1 MNTEIDLDT
10 KRKELLR
17 DYLPICAGNLANAK
31 MCVEN
36 ELVRLGLIKEPFE
49 DPKPVK
55 AEPKAEVKAEP
66 KTETH
71 DDVTNVEWVNEVK
84 SEVKVEVK
92 PTTKKGSKGKRCED
106 HLGIEYA
113 TVTEM
118 CATYKMPIKTY
129 CERRRSGWS
138 VEKALTTPVN
148 KRMQSVGK
156 KRVKHCEVIKITQ
169 ADVEKACKNANT
181 ESAASLP
188 KETKSDKPLE
198 PIVDKVTEKVESTTE
213 PKQELKPTCPAIVV
227 DSSKDEIQS
236 VKLTQE
242 QEKEVDNLLPY
253 GPANPTPNDPVNHPS
268 HYSGK
273 VECIDCIESAVSGL
287 DGFHGFCAG
296 NAIKYLFRFS
306 RKNGIEDLRKAEWYI
321 DRLIKA
327 IPGRHE

>member
-1 MNTEIDLDT
+1 MNTEVDLDT

-17 DYLPICAGNLANAK
+17 DYLPICAGNLSNAK
-31 MCVEN
+31 LCVEN
-36 ELVRLGLIKEPFE
+36 ELVRLGLISEPFE

-55 AEPKAEVKAEP
+55 AEPKVEVKEEP

-71 DDVTNVEWVNEVK
+71 DEVTNVEWVNEVK
-84 SEVKVEVK
+84 PEVKVEVK

-148 KRMQSVGK
+148 KRMQSISKERAK
-156 KRVKHCEVIKITQ
+156 KRKVIKVAQ

-242 QEKEVDNLLPY
+242 QEKEVDNVV
-253 GPANPTPNDPVNHPS
+253 NDPVNHPS
-268 HYSGK
+268 HYQGNG
-273 VECIDCIESAVSGL
+273 VECIDCIASAVSGL
-287 DGFHGFCAG
+287 DGFHAFCAG
-296 NAIKYLFRFS
+296 NAIKYIFRFS
-306 RKNGIEDLRKAEWYI
+306 HKNGVEDLRKAEWYI

>member
-1 MNTEIDLDT
+1 MKMNTEVDLET

-36 ELVRLGLIKEPFE
+36 ELVRLGLISEPFE

-55 AEPKAEVKAEP
+55 AEPKSEVKEEP
-66 KTETH
+66 RTETH
-71 DDVTNVEWVNEVK
+71 DEVTNVELVNNVK
-84 SEVKVEVK
+84 PEVKVEVK

-148 KRMQSVGK
+148 KRMQNLAK
-156 KRVKHCEVIKITQ
+156 ERVKHCEVIKVTQ

-181 ESAASLP
+181 KNAASLP
-188 KETKSDKPLE
+188 KEVKSDKPLE
-198 PIVDKVTEKVESTTE
+198 TIAEKVVE

-227 DSSKDEIQS
+227 DSSKDEVQTVNLS
-236 VKLTQE
+236 KEDVKEL
-242 QEKEVDNLLPY
+242 DDMLPY
-253 GPANPTPNDPVNHPS
+253 GPTNPTPNDPVNHPS
-268 HYSGK
+268 HYQGNG
-273 VECIDCIESAVSGL
+273 VECIDCIASAVSGL

-296 NAIKYLFRFS
+296 NAIKYIFRFS
-306 RKNGIEDLRKAEWYI
+306 HKNGIEDLRKAEWYI

>member
-1 MNTEIDLDT
+1 MNTEVDLDT

-55 AEPKAEVKAEP
+55 AEPKVEVKEEP
-66 KTETH
+66 KAEAK
-71 DDVTNVEWVNEVK
+71 DDVTNVEWVNDVKPEVK
-84 SEVKVEVK
+84 AKTKHNLKNK
-92 PTTKKGSKGKRCED
+92 PCKD
-106 HLGIEYA
+106 HLDIEYPS
-113 TVTEM
+113 VTEM
-118 CATYKMPIKTY
+118 CKQYKIGVKTY
-129 CERRRSGWS
+129 ASRRHRGMS
-138 VEKALTTPVN
+138 VEDALTTPIGKAKSPN
-148 KRMQSVGK
+148 PDKRKPVKQSKVV
-156 KRVKHCEVIKITQ
+156 REVIRVTQ

-198 PIVDKVTEKVESTTE
+198 PITEKVAEKTE
-213 PKQELKPTCPAIVV
+213 LKQELKPICPAIVL

-236 VKLTQE
+236 VKLTPE
-242 QEKEVDNLLPY
+242 QEKEVDNVV
-253 GPANPTPNDPVNHPS
+253 NDPVNHPS

-296 NAIKYLFRFS
+296 NAIKYIFRFS
-306 RKNGIEDLRKAEWYI
+306 HKNGVEDLRKAEWYI

-327 IPGRHE
+327 IPGRHD

>member
-1 MNTEIDLDT
+1 MNTEVDLET

-55 AEPKAEVKAEP
+55 AEPKEEPKAEP
-66 KTETH
+66 KAETH
-71 DDVTNVEWVNEVK
+71 DDVTNVEWVNDVK
-84 SEVKVEVK
+84 PEVKVEVK

-148 KRMQSVGK
+148 KRMQNLAK
-156 KRVKHCEVIKITQ
+156 ERIKHGEVIKVTQ

-181 ESAASLP
+181 ENAASLP
-188 KETKSDKPLE
+188 KEVKQDKPLE
-198 PIVDKVTEKVESTTE
+198 PIAKKVVE
-213 PKQELKPTCPAIVV
+213 PKQELKPTCSAIVV

-242 QEKEVDNLLPY
+242 QEKEVDNVV
-253 GPANPTPNDPVNHPS
+253 NDPVNHPS
-268 HYSGK
+268 HYKGNG
-273 VECIDCIESAVSGL
+273 VECIDCIASAVSGL

-296 NAIKYLFRFS
+296 NAIKYIFRFS
-306 RKNGIEDLRKAEWYI
+306 HKNGIEDLRKAEWYI

>member
-1 MNTEIDLDT
+1 MKMNTEIDLDT

-49 DPKPVK
+49 DPKPIK

-66 KTETH
+66 KTESH

-84 SEVKVEVK
+84 PEVKAETKHNLKNK
-92 PTTKKGSKGKRCED
+92 PCKD
-106 HLGIEYA
+106 HLDIEYPS
-113 TVTEM
+113 VTEM
-118 CATYKMPIKTY
+118 CKQYKIGVKTY
-129 CERRRSGWS
+129 ASRRHRGMS
-138 VEKALTTPVN
+138 VEDALTTPIGKAKSPN
-148 KRMQSVGK
+148 PDKRKPAKQPKVV
-156 KRVKHCEVIKITQ
+156 REVIKVTQ

-181 ESAASLP
+181 ENAASIP
-188 KETKSDKPLE
+188 KEVKSDKPLE

-213 PKQELKPTCPAIVV
+213 PKEELKHICHAIVV

-236 VKLTQE
+236 IKLTQE
-242 QEKEVDNLLPY
+242 QEKEVDNVV
-253 GPANPTPNDPVNHPS
+253 NDPVNHPS
-268 HYSGK
+268 YYAGK
-273 VECIDCIESAVSGL
+273 VECIDCIESAVANLKGVNAFL
-287 DGFHGFCAG
+287 AG
-296 NAIKYLFRFS
+296 NAIKYIFRFS
-306 RKNGIEDLRKAEWYI
+306 HKNGVEDLRKAEWYI

>member
-49 DPKPVK
+49 
-55 AEPKAEVKAEP
+55 EPKAEVK
-66 KTETH
+66 
-71 DDVTNVEWVNEVK
+71 DDVTNVEWVDDVK
-84 SEVKVEVK
+84 PEVKVEVK
-92 PTTKKGSKGKRCED
+92 HNLKNKPCKD
-106 HLGIEYA
+106 HLDIEYPS
-113 TVTEM
+113 VTEM
-118 CATYKMPIKTY
+118 CKQYKIGVKTY
-129 CERRRSGWS
+129 ASRRHRGMS
-138 VEKALTTPVN
+138 VEAALTTPIGKAKSPN
-148 KRMQSVGK
+148 PDKRKTAKQSKVV
-156 KRVKHCEVIKITQ
+156 REVIRVTQ

-198 PIVDKVTEKVESTTE
+198 PITEKVVE
-213 PKQELKPTCPAIVV
+213 PKQELKPTCPAIVI

-242 QEKEVDNLLPY
+242 QEKEVNDLLPY

-268 HYSGK
+268 HYQGNG

-287 DGFHGFCAG
+287 DGFHAFCAG
-296 NAIKYLFRFS
+296 NAIKYIFRFS
-306 RKNGIEDLRKAEWYI
+306 HKNGVEDLRKAEWYI

>member
-36 ELVRLGLIKEPFE
+36 ELVRLGLISEPFE

-55 AEPKAEVKAEP
+55 AEPKEEQKEGQKA
-66 KTETH
+66 ETH

-84 SEVKVEVK
+84 PEEKAEVKHNLKNK
-92 PTTKKGSKGKRCED
+92 PCKD
-106 HLGIEYA
+106 HLDIEYPS
-113 TVTEM
+113 VTDM
-118 CATYKMPIKTY
+118 CKQYKIGVKTY
-129 CERRRSGWS
+129 ASRRHRGMS
-138 VEKALTTPVN
+138 VEDALTTPIGKAKSPN
-148 KRMQSVGK
+148 PDKRKPAKQSKVV
-156 KRVKHCEVIKITQ
+156 REVIRVTQ

-181 ESAASLP
+181 ENAASLP
-188 KETKSDKPLE
+188 KEVKSDKPLE
-198 PIVDKVTEKVESTTE
+198 PIVNKVTEKVESTTE
-213 PKQELKPTCPAIVV
+213 PKEELKPICPAIVV
-227 DSSKDEIQS
+227 DSSKDEIQT
-236 VKLTQE
+236 VKLTKE
-242 QEKEVDNLLPY
+242 NEKELDNM
-253 GPANPTPNDPVNHPS
+253 AVNDPVNHPR
-268 HYSGK
+268 HYAGK

-296 NAIKYLFRFS
+296 NAIKYIFRFS
-306 RKNGIEDLRKAEWYI
+306 HKNGVEDLRKAEWYI

>member
-1 MNTEIDLDT
+1 MKMNTEIDLDT

-36 ELVRLGLIKEPFE
+36 ELVRLGLIKDPFE

-55 AEPKAEVKAEP
+55 AEPKEEP

-71 DDVTNVEWVNEVK
+71 DDVTNVEWVNDVKPEVK
-84 SEVKVEVK
+84 AETKHNLKNK
-92 PTTKKGSKGKRCED
+92 PCRD
-106 HLGIEYA
+106 HLGIEYPS
-113 TVTEM
+113 VTEM
-118 CATYKMPIKTY
+118 CKQYKIGIKTY
-129 CERRRSGWS
+129 ASRRRRGMS
-138 VEKALTTPVN
+138 VEAALTTPIGKAKSPN
-148 KRMQSVGK
+148 PDKRKPAKQSKVV
-156 KRVKHCEVIKITQ
+156 REVIKVTQ

-198 PIVDKVTEKVESTTE
+198 PITEKVAE
-213 PKQELKPTCPAIVV
+213 PRQELKPTCPAIVV

-242 QEKEVDNLLPY
+242 QEKEVDNVV
-253 GPANPTPNDPVNHPS
+253 NDPVNHPS
-268 HYSGK
+268 HYKGNG
-273 VECIDCIESAVSGL
+273 VECIDCIASAVSGL
-287 DGFHGFCAG
+287 DGFHAFCAG
-296 NAIKYLFRFS
+296 NAIKYIFRFS
-306 RKNGIEDLRKAEWYI
+306 HKNGVEDLRKAEWYI

>member
-1 MNTEIDLDT
+1 MNTELDLDT

-36 ELVRLGLIKEPFE
+36 ELVRLGLISEPFE

-55 AEPKAEVKAEP
+55 AEPKSEVKEEP
-66 KTETH
+66 KAETH
-71 DDVTNVEWVNEVK
+71 DDVTNVEWVNDVKPEEKAEVK
-84 SEVKVEVK
+84 HNLKNK
-92 PTTKKGSKGKRCED
+92 PCKD
-106 HLGIEYA
+106 HLDIEYPSL
-113 TVTEM
+113 TEM
-118 CATYKMPIKTY
+118 CKQYKIDPRTYTS
-129 CERRRSGWS
+129 RRRRGMS
-138 VEKALTTPVN
+138 VEAALTTPI
-148 KRMQSVGK
+148 GK
-156 KRVKHCEVIKITQ
+156 AKSPNPDKKKPVKQPKVVREVIRVTQ

-198 PIVDKVTEKVESTTE
+198 TIAENVVE
-213 PKQELKPTCPAIVV
+213 PKKELKPTCPAIVV

-242 QEKEVDNLLPY
+242 QEKEVDNVV
-253 GPANPTPNDPVNHPS
+253 NDPVNHPS
-268 HYSGK
+268 HYQGNGI
-273 VECIDCIESAVSGL
+273 ECIDCIESAVSGL
-287 DGFHGFCAG
+287 DGFHAFCAG
-296 NAIKYLFRFS
+296 NAIKYIFRFS
-306 RKNGIEDLRKAEWYI
+306 HKNGVEDLRKAEWYI

>member
-1 MNTEIDLDT
+1 MNTEVDLET

-36 ELVRLGLIKEPFE
+36 ELVRLGLISEPFE

-55 AEPKAEVKAEP
+55 AEPKVEVKEEP

-84 SEVKVEVK
+84 PEVKAETKHNLKNK
-92 PTTKKGSKGKRCED
+92 PCRD
-106 HLGIEYA
+106 HLDIEYPS
-113 TVTEM
+113 VTEM
-118 CATYKMPIKTY
+118 CKQYKIDPRTYTS
-129 CERRRSGWS
+129 RRRRGMS
-138 VEKALTTPVN
+138 VEDALTTPIGKAKSPN
-148 KRMQSVGK
+148 PDKRKTAKQSKVV
-156 KRVKHCEVIKITQ
+156 REVIRVTQ

-188 KETKSDKPLE
+188 KEVKSDKPLE
-198 PIVDKVTEKVESTTE
+198 TITEKVAE

-242 QEKEVDNLLPY
+242 QEKEVDNVV
-253 GPANPTPNDPVNHPS
+253 NDPVNHPS
-268 HYSGK
+268 HYQGNG
-273 VECIDCIESAVSGL
+273 VECIDCIASAVSGL
-287 DGFHGFCAG
+287 DGFHAFCAG
-296 NAIKYLFRFS
+296 NAIKYIFRFS
-306 RKNGIEDLRKAEWYI
+306 HKNGVEDLRKAEWYI

>member
-1 MNTEIDLDT
+1 MNTEVDLDT

-17 DYLPICAGNLANAK
+17 DYLPICAGNFANAK

-36 ELVRLGLIKEPFE
+36 ELVRLGLISEPFE

-55 AEPKAEVKAEP
+55 AEPKVEVKEEP
-66 KTETH
+66 KAETH
-71 DDVTNVEWVNEVK
+71 DDVTNVEWVNDVK
-84 SEVKVEVK
+84 PEVKVEVK

-148 KRMQSVGK
+148 KRMQNLAK
-156 KRVKHCEVIKITQ
+156 ERVKHCEVIKVTQ

-188 KETKSDKPLE
+188 KEVKSDKPLE
-198 PIVDKVTEKVESTTE
+198 PITEKVAE

-227 DSSKDEIQS
+227 DSSKDEIQT
-236 VKLTQE
+236 VKLTKE
-242 QEKEVDNLLPY
+242 NEKELDNM
-253 GPANPTPNDPVNHPS
+253 AVNDPVNHPR
-268 HYSGK
+268 HYAGK

-287 DGFHGFCAG
+287 DGFNGFCAG
-296 NAIKYLFRFS
+296 NAIKYIFRFS
-306 RKNGIEDLRKAEWYI
+306 HKNGVEDLRKAEWYI

>member
-1 MNTEIDLDT
+1 MKMNTEVDLDT

-49 DPKPVK
+49 EPKTVK

-71 DDVTNVEWVNEVK
+71 DDVTNVEWVNDVK
-84 SEVKVEVK
+84 PEVKVEVK

-148 KRMQSVGK
+148 KRMQNLAK
-156 KRVKHCEVIKITQ
+156 ERVKHCEVIKVTQ

-181 ESAASLP
+181 KNAASLP
-188 KETKSDKPLE
+188 KEVKLDKPLE
-198 PIVDKVTEKVESTTE
+198 PIAKKVAE
-213 PKQELKPTCPAIVV
+213 PKQDLKPICPAIVI
-227 DSSKDEIQS
+227 DSSMDEIQS

-242 QEKEVDNLLPY
+242 QEKEVDNVV
-253 GPANPTPNDPVNHPS
+253 NDPVNHPS
-268 HYSGK
+268 HYQGNG

-287 DGFHGFCAG
+287 DGFHAFCAG
-296 NAIKYLFRFS
+296 NAIKYIFRFS
-306 RKNGIEDLRKAEWYI
+306 HKNGVEDLRKAEWYI

>member
-1 MNTEIDLDT
+1 MKMNTELDLDT

-49 DPKPVK
+49 DPKLEVE
-55 AEPKAEVKAEP
+55 AEGKEEL
-66 KTETH
+66 KTEIT
-71 DDVTNVEWVNEVK
+71 DDVTNVEWVNDVK
-84 SEVKVEVK
+84 PEVKVEVK

-148 KRMQSVGK
+148 KRMQNLAK
-156 KRVKHCEVIKITQ
+156 ERVKHCEVIRVTQ

-181 ESAASLP
+181 KNAASLP
-188 KETKSDKPLE
+188 KEVKQDKPLE
-198 PIVDKVTEKVESTTE
+198 PIAEKVVE
-213 PKQELKPTCPAIVV
+213 PKEELKPICPAIVV

-242 QEKEVDNLLPY
+242 QEKEVDNVV
-253 GPANPTPNDPVNHPS
+253 NDPVNHPS
-268 HYSGK
+268 HYAGK

-296 NAIKYLFRFS
+296 NAIKYIFRFS
-306 RKNGIEDLRKAEWYI
+306 HKNGVEDLRKAEWYI

>member
-1 MNTEIDLDT
+1 MKMNTEVDLDT

-55 AEPKAEVKAEP
+55 AEPKEDPKAEVK
-66 KTETH
+66 
-71 DDVTNVEWVNEVK
+71 DDVTNVEWVNDVK
-84 SEVKVEVK
+84 PEVKVEVK

-148 KRMQSVGK
+148 KRMQNLAK
-156 KRVKHCEVIKITQ
+156 ERIKHGEVIKVTQ

-188 KETKSDKPLE
+188 KEVKSDKPLE
-198 PIVDKVTEKVESTTE
+198 TIAEKVVE
-213 PKQELKPTCPAIVV
+213 PKQELKPICPAIVV

-242 QEKEVDNLLPY
+242 QEKEVDNVV
-253 GPANPTPNDPVNHPS
+253 NDPVNHPS

-287 DGFHGFCAG
+287 DGFHAFCAG
-296 NAIKYLFRFS
+296 NAIKYIFRFS
-306 RKNGIEDLRKAEWYI
+306 HKNGVEDLRKAEWYI

>member
-55 AEPKAEVKAEP
+55 AEPKSEVKAEP
-66 KTETH
+66 KAETH
-71 DDVTNVEWVNEVK
+71 DDVTNVEWVND
-84 SEVKVEVK
+84 VK
-92 PTTKKGSKGKRCED
+92 PEDKDETKHNLKNKPCRD
-106 HLGIEYA
+106 HLDIEYPS
-113 TVTEM
+113 VTEM
-118 CATYKMPIKTY
+118 CKQYKIGVKTY
-129 CERRRSGWS
+129 ASRRHRGMS
-138 VEKALTTPVN
+138 VEAALTTPI
-148 KRMQSVGK
+148 GK
-156 KRVKHCEVIKITQ
+156 AKSPNPDKKKPAKQLKVVREVIRVTQ

-188 KETKSDKPLE
+188 KEVKQDKSLE
-198 PIVDKVTEKVESTTE
+198 PITEKIVE
-213 PKQELKPTCPAIVV
+213 PKQELKPICPAIVV
-227 DSSKDEIQS
+227 DNSKDEIQS

-242 QEKEVDNLLPY
+242 QEKELDNLLPY

-268 HYSGK
+268 HYQGNG

-296 NAIKYLFRFS
+296 NAIKYIFRFS
-306 RKNGIEDLRKAEWYI
+306 HKNGVEDLRKAEWYI

>member
-55 AEPKAEVKAEP
+55 AESKEEPKEEPKAK
-66 KTETH
+66 TH
-71 DDVTNVEWVNEVK
+71 DDVTNVEWVNDVK
-84 SEVKVEVK
+84 SEVKDEVK
-92 PTTKKGSKGKRCED
+92 TVKTGYKGKRCTD
-106 HLGIEYA
+106 HLGIEYSS
-113 TVTEM
+113 VTEM
-118 CATYKMPIKTY
+118 CATYKIPIKTY

-138 VEKALTTPVN
+138 VERALTTPVN
-148 KRMQSVGK
+148 KRMQNLAK
-156 KRVKHCEVIKITQ
+156 ERVKHGEVIKVTQ

-181 ESAASLP
+181 ENAASLP
-188 KETKSDKPLE
+188 KEVKSDKPLE
-198 PIVDKVTEKVESTTE
+198 TIVNKVTEKVESTTE
-213 PKQELKPTCPAIVV
+213 PKEELKPTCPAIVV

-236 VKLTQE
+236 VKLTKE
-242 QEKEVDNLLPY
+242 NEKELDNM
-253 GPANPTPNDPVNHPS
+253 AVKDSVNHPS
-268 HYSGK
+268 HYQGNG

-296 NAIKYLFRFS
+296 NAIKYIFRFS
-306 RKNGIEDLRKAEWYI
+306 HKSGVEDLRKAEWYI

>member
-1 MNTEIDLDT
+1 MKMNTEVDLDT

-36 ELVRLGLIKEPFE
+36 ELVRLGLIKDPFE

-55 AEPKAEVKAEP
+55 AEPKEEP

-71 DDVTNVEWVNEVK
+71 DEVTNVEWVND
-84 SEVKVEVK
+84 VK
-92 PTTKKGSKGKRCED
+92 PEEKAETKHNLKNKPCRD
-106 HLGIEYA
+106 HLDIEYPS
-113 TVTEM
+113 VTEM
-118 CATYKMPIKTY
+118 CKQYKIGIKTY
-129 CERRRSGWS
+129 ASRRHRGMS
-138 VEKALTTPVN
+138 VEAALTTPIGKAKSPN
-148 KRMQSVGK
+148 PDKRKPAKQSKVV
-156 KRVKHCEVIKITQ
+156 REVIRVTQ

-198 PIVDKVTEKVESTTE
+198 PIAEKVAEKT
-213 PKQELKPTCPAIVV
+213 ELKEEIKPICPAIVI

-242 QEKEVDNLLPY
+242 QEKEVDNVV
-253 GPANPTPNDPVNHPS
+253 NDPVNHPS
-268 HYSGK
+268 HYQGNG

-287 DGFHGFCAG
+287 DGFHAFCAG
-296 NAIKYLFRFS
+296 NAIKYIFRFS
-306 RKNGIEDLRKAEWYI
+306 HKNGVEDLRKAEWYI

>member
-1 MNTEIDLDT
+1 MNTEVDLDT

-55 AEPKAEVKAEP
+55 AEPKEDPKAEVK
-66 KTETH
+66 
-71 DDVTNVEWVNEVK
+71 DDVTNVEWVNDVK
-84 SEVKVEVK
+84 PEVKVEVK

-148 KRMQSVGK
+148 KRMQNLAK
-156 KRVKHCEVIKITQ
+156 ERIKHGEVIKVTQ

-188 KETKSDKPLE
+188 KEVKSDKPLE
-198 PIVDKVTEKVESTTE
+198 TIAEKVVE
-213 PKQELKPTCPAIVV
+213 PKQELKPICPAIVV

-242 QEKEVDNLLPY
+242 QEKEVDNVV
-253 GPANPTPNDPVNHPS
+253 NDPVNHPS

-287 DGFHGFCAG
+287 DGFHAFCAG
-296 NAIKYLFRFS
+296 NAIKYIFRFS
-306 RKNGIEDLRKAEWYI
+306 HKNGVEDLRKAEWYI

>member
-1 MNTEIDLDT
+1 MNTEVDLDT

-55 AEPKAEVKAEP
+55 AEPKEETKA
-66 KTETH
+66 ETH
-71 DDVTNVEWVNEVK
+71 DDVTNVEWVNDVK
-84 SEVKVEVK
+84 PEVKVEVK

-129 CERRRSGWS
+129 CKRRRSGWS

-148 KRMQSVGK
+148 KRMQSISK
-156 KRVKHCEVIKITQ
+156 ERVKHGEVIKVTQ
-169 ADVEKACKNANT
+169 ADVEKACINANT

-213 PKQELKPTCPAIVV
+213 PKEELKPICPAIVV
-227 DSSKDEIQS
+227 DSSKDEVLS

-242 QEKEVDNLLPY
+242 QEKEVDNLLP
-253 GPANPTPNDPVNHPS
+253 
-268 HYSGK
+268 
-273 VECIDCIESAVSGL
+273 
-287 DGFHGFCAG
+287 
-296 NAIKYLFRFS
+296 
-306 RKNGIEDLRKAEWYI
+306 
-321 DRLIKA
+321 
-327 IPGRHE
+327 

>member
-1 MNTEIDLDT
+1 MNTEVDLDT

-31 MCVEN
+31 LCVEN

-49 DPKPVK
+49 DPKPEVK
-55 AEPKAEVKAEP
+55 TELKVEVKAEP

-71 DDVTNVEWVNEVK
+71 DEVTNVEWVNDVK
-84 SEVKVEVK
+84 PEVKVEVK

-129 CERRRSGWS
+129 CERRRNGWS

-148 KRMQSVGK
+148 KRMQNLAK
-156 KRVKHCEVIKITQ
+156 ERVKHCEVIRVTQ

-188 KETKSDKPLE
+188 KEVKQDKPLE
-198 PIVDKVTEKVESTTE
+198 PIAEKVVE
-213 PKQELKPTCPAIVV
+213 PKEELKPICPAIVV

-242 QEKEVDNLLPY
+242 QEKEVDNVV
-253 GPANPTPNDPVNHPS
+253 NDPVNHPN

-296 NAIKYLFRFS
+296 NAIKYIFRFS
-306 RKNGIEDLRKAEWYI
+306 HKNGVEDLRKAEWYI

-327 IPGRHE
+327 IPGRHK

>member
-1 MNTEIDLDT
+1 MKMNTEVDLET

-49 DPKPVK
+49 DPKLEVEAEVK
-55 AEPKAEVKAEP
+55 EEPKAEVK
-66 KTETH
+66 
-71 DDVTNVEWVNEVK
+71 DDVTNVEWVNDVK
-84 SEVKVEVK
+84 PEVKVEVK
-92 PTTKKGSKGKRCED
+92 PTTKKGRKGKRCED

-148 KRMQSVGK
+148 KRMQNLAK
-156 KRVKHCEVIKITQ
+156 ERIKHGEVIKVTQ

-188 KETKSDKPLE
+188 KEVKSDKPLE
-198 PIVDKVTEKVESTTE
+198 PIVDKVTEKIESTTE
-213 PKQELKPTCPAIVV
+213 PKEELKPICPAIVV
-227 DSSKDEIQS
+227 DGSKDEIQS
-236 VKLTQE
+236 IKLTQE
-242 QEKEVDNLLPY
+242 QEKEVDNVV
-253 GPANPTPNDPVNHPS
+253 NDPVNHPS

-296 NAIKYLFRFS
+296 NAIKYIFRFS
-306 RKNGIEDLRKAEWYI
+306 HKNGVEDLRKAEWYI